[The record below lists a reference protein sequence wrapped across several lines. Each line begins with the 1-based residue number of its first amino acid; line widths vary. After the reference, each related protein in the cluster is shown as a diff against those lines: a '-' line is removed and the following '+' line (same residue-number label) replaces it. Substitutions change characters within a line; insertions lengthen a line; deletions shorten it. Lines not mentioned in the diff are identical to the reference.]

1 MTITN
6 ILLSIAVLGLAV
18 YAVYYY
24 IKKKK
29 TEEVED
35 TINVDDKTYTI
46 ELMQEFI

>member
-6 ILLSIAVLGLAV
+6 ILLSIAVLGFAV

-29 TEEVED
+29 TNVLYKV
-35 TINVDDKTYTI
+35 INRHKY
-46 ELMQEFI
+46 